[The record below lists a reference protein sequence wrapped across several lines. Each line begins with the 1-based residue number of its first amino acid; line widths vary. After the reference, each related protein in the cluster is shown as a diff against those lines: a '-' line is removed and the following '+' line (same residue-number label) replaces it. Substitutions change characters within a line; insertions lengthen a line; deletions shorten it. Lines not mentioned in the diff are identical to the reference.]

1 MYSELLSITQIRE
14 LYVFLLSVDKTSYKE
29 ITDVFGI
36 VHAYTIRKYFDLIEE
51 LYNVSI
57 VTDAGRY
64 GGTKIYKR
72 GGNVRLGK
80 EEERALMALLE
91 GDYKLTPKMKKSLY
105 SILYRLGG
113 SEETEEFL
121 KKIRPTVFKN
131 L

>member
-64 GGTKIYKR
+64 GG
-72 GGNVRLGK
+72 V
-80 EEERALMALLE
+80 
-91 GDYKLTPKMKKSLY
+91 
-105 SILYRLGG
+105 
-113 SEETEEFL
+113 
-121 KKIRPTVFKN
+121 
-131 L
+131 